1 MADLP
6 LLQSGRV
13 EAAGIPGAVLPNVTA
28 PQVDYVGLRA
38 GAANAQT
45 VSQTLDRLSNQLF
58 GIAKNAA
65 VESGYQYAADNPLN
79 DEQLQAAKMGN
90 VQPLKLG
97 GTFNVFDQAVRK
109 ARSLELSSTFEQ
121 EARTQMT
128 TMLTAVEM
136 GKATTEQVQNK
147 LSTMMDGFSRSLSQ
161 VDPEASLKFRAT
173 SATMGNTV
181 LAKAA
186 EFEMKREKAQR
197 LARFDADFDNSTRLL
212 EAAVSQGFWV
222 DPKTQQKR
230 SIEELAD
237 VYRSTITTSALLLGD
252 LQVQKQYS
260 DKFEAALKSAKV
272 NAVTKF
278 LLTDEAAM
286 ADPEATLKNIQVGNV
301 GKMTDIVKGMLMT
314 DYGAIEKVSANY
326 MVAVNARNTVLNNK
340 IAADK
345 RAAVM
350 EFVPLYEKAIAAPE
364 GSATRKQF
372 ANEIAALARK
382 SPDAVPL
389 GVIKDLLEPSKE
401 GNPLAEFNIL
411 NGIFNGTITSP
422 DQIMGNNSLNGKQ
435 KVGALKFFMGEDRR
449 DQHELNS
456 GLARLAGIPTT
467 PGAVTIID
475 PKGQE
480 FQRLQKLKSQAQS
493 IQAQAT
499 AEGKFLQPK
508 AILDQVSKDL
518 ETSRNTEQAKAAQR
532 TLESVWEKKAG
543 GKITRETLPALENS
557 KKLKPNEITQV
568 KRLLDQAEGNQ

>member
-1 MADLP
+1 
-6 LLQSGRV
+6 
-13 EAAGIPGAVLPNVTA
+13 
-28 PQVDYVGLRA
+28 VDYVGLRA

>member
-13 EAAGIPGAVLPNVTA
+13 EAAGIPGAVLPTVTA

-58 GIAKNAA
+58 GIAKTAA

-147 LSTMMDGFSRSLSQ
+147 LTTMMDGFSRSLSQ

-372 ANEIAALARK
+372 ANQIAALARK

-480 FQRLQKLKSQAQS
+480 FQRLQKLKSQAQG

>member
-13 EAAGIPGAVLPNVTA
+13 EAAGIPGAVLPTVSA
-28 PQVDYVGLRA
+28 PQVDYVGLK
-38 GAANAQT
+38 AAAQYQGT

-58 GIAKNAA
+58 GIAKTAA
-65 VESGYQYAADNPLN
+65 TEAGLQYAADNPLT
-79 DEQLQAAKMGN
+79 DEQIQAAKSGN
-90 VQPLKLG
+90 AEPLKLG
-97 GTFNVFDQAVRK
+97 GSFNVFDQAVRK
-109 ARSLELSSTFEQ
+109 ARSFELSSTFEM
-121 EARTQMT
+121 EARSQMT
-128 TMLTAVEM
+128 AMLTAVEM

-147 LSTMMDGFSRSLSQ
+147 LSTMMDGFSRSLAQ

-197 LARFDADFDNSTRLL
+197 LAKFDADFDNSTRLL
-212 EAAVSQGFWV
+212 EAAVSQGFWI

-237 VYRSTITTSALLLGD
+237 VYRQTITTSSLLLGD
-252 LQVQKQYS
+252 AQVQKQYS
-260 DKFEAALKSAKV
+260 DKFEAALKGAKI
-272 NAVTKF
+272 NAVTKY
-278 LLTDEAAM
+278 LITDDAAM
-286 ADPEATLKNIQVGNV
+286 ADPEVTLKNIQSGNV
-301 GKMTDIVKGMLMT
+301 GRMSDLVKGMLMT
-314 DYGAIEKVSANY
+314 DYGSVEKVSANY
-326 MVAVNARNTVLNNK
+326 MVAVNARNTALNQK
-340 IAADK
+340 LAADK
-345 RAAVM
+345 RAAVA
-350 EFVPLYEKAIAAPE
+350 EFVPLYEKAVAAPE
-364 GSATRKQF
+364 GSAARKQF

-389 GVIKDLLEPSKE
+389 GVLKDLLEPSKE
-401 GNPLAEFNIL
+401 GNALAEFNVL
-411 NGIFNGTITSP
+411 NGIFNGTITSS
-422 DQIMGNNSLNGKQ
+422 DQILSNGNLNPKQ

-449 DQHELNS
+449 DQHELNA

-480 FQRLQKLKSQAQS
+480 FQRLQQLKSQAQA

-499 AEGKFLQPK
+499 ADGKFLQPRQ
-508 AILDQVSKDL
+508 ILDQVSKDL
-518 ETSRNTEQAKAAQR
+518 ETRRGTEQAKAAQT
-532 TLESVWEKKAG
+532 TLTTVWEKKAG
-543 GKITRETLPALENS
+543 GPITRDTLPALEKS
-557 KKLKPNEITQV
+557 GKLKPQEITQV

>member
-13 EAAGIPGAVLPNVTA
+13 EAAGIPGAVLPTVTA

-58 GIAKNAA
+58 GIAKTAA

-147 LSTMMDGFSRSLSQ
+147 LTTMMDGFSRSLSQ

-372 ANEIAALARK
+372 ANQIAALARK

-518 ETSRNTEQAKAAQR
+518 ETSRNTEQAKAAQK
-532 TLESVWEKKAG
+532 TLETVWEKKAG

-557 KKLKPNEITQV
+557 KKLKPQEITQV

>member
-13 EAAGIPGAVLPNVTA
+13 EPAGIPGAVLPTVSA

-38 GAANAQT
+38 GAAKAQT

-58 GIAKNAA
+58 GIAKTAA
-65 VESGYQYAADNPLN
+65 NEAGLQYAADNPLT
-79 DEQLQAAKMGN
+79 DEQIKAAKEGN
-90 VQPLKLG
+90 PGPLQLG

-109 ARSLELSSTFEQ
+109 ARSFELSSTFEM
-121 EARTQMT
+121 EARSQMT

-147 LSTMMDGFSRSLSQ
+147 LTTMMDGFSRSLSQ

-186 EFEMKREKAQR
+186 EFEMKREKSNR
-197 LARFDADFDNSTRLL
+197 LAKFDADFDNSTRLL

-222 DPKTQQKR
+222 DPRSQQKR
-230 SIEELAD
+230 SVDELAD
-237 VYRSTITTSALLLGD
+237 VYRSSITTSALLLGD

-260 DKFEAALKSAKV
+260 DKFEAALKSAKI

-278 LLTDEAAM
+278 LLTDETAM

-301 GKMTDIVKGMLMT
+301 GKMSDVVKSMLVS
-314 DYGAIEKVSANY
+314 DYGGIEKVSANY
-326 MVAVNARNTVLNNK
+326 MVAVNARNTVLTNK

-372 ANEIAALARK
+372 ANQIAELARK

-401 GNPLAEFNIL
+401 GNPLAEFNVL
-411 NGIFNGTITSP
+411 NGIFNGTITNP

-435 KVGALKFFMGEDRR
+435 KVTALKFFMGEDRR
-449 DQHELNS
+449 DQHELNT

-480 FQRLQKLKSQAQS
+480 FQRLQQLKAKAQS

-508 AILDQVSKDL
+508 AILDQVSNEL
-518 ETSRNTEQAKAAQR
+518 EASRNTEQAKAAKR
-532 TLESVWEKKAG
+532 TLETVWEKKAG
-543 GKITRETLPALENS
+543 GKITRDTLPALEQS

-568 KRLLDQAEGNQ
+568 KRLLEQSEGNQ

>member
-13 EAAGIPGAVLPNVTA
+13 EAAGIPGAVLPTVSA

-38 GAANAQT
+38 GAAKAQT
-45 VSQTLDRLSNQLF
+45 VSQTLDRLSSQLF
-58 GIAKNAA
+58 GIAKTAA
-65 VESGYQYAADNPLN
+65 NEAGLQYAADNPLT
-79 DEQLQAAKMGN
+79 DEQIKAAKEGN
-90 VQPLKLG
+90 PGPLQLG

-109 ARSLELSSTFEQ
+109 ARSFELSSTFEM
-121 EARTQMT
+121 EARSQMT
-128 TMLTAVEM
+128 TMLTAVEL

-147 LSTMMDGFSRSLSQ
+147 LTTMMDGFSRSLSQ
-161 VDPEASLKFRAT
+161 VDPEASLKFRAS

-186 EFEMKREKAQR
+186 EFEMKREKSNR
-197 LARFDADFDNSTRLL
+197 LAKFDADFDNSTRLL

-222 DPKTQQKR
+222 DPRTQEKR
-230 SIEELAD
+230 SIDELAD
-237 VYRSTITTSALLLGD
+237 VYRSSITTSALLLGD

-260 DKFEAALKSAKV
+260 DKFEAALKSAKI

-278 LLTDEAAM
+278 LLTDETAM

-301 GKMTDIVKGMLMT
+301 GKMSDVVKGMLVS
-314 DYGAIEKVSANY
+314 DYGGIEKVSANY
-326 MVAVNARNTVLNNK
+326 MVAVNARNTVFNNK

-345 RAAVM
+345 RAAVL

-364 GSATRKQF
+364 GSSTRKQF
-372 ANEIAALARK
+372 ANQIAELARK

-411 NGIFNGTITSP
+411 NGIFNGTITNP

-435 KVGALKFFMGEDRR
+435 KVTALKFFMGEDRR
-449 DQHELNS
+449 DQHELNT

-480 FQRLQKLKSQAQS
+480 FQRLQQLKSKAQS

-508 AILDQVSKDL
+508 AILDQVSNEL
-518 ETSRNTEQAKAAQR
+518 EASRNTEQAKAAKR
-532 TLESVWEKKAG
+532 TLETVWEKKAG
-543 GKITRETLPALENS
+543 GKITRDTLPALEQS

-568 KRLLDQAEGNQ
+568 KRLLEQSEGNQ

>member
-13 EAAGIPGAVLPNVTA
+13 EAAGIPGAVLPTVTA

-58 GIAKNAA
+58 GIAKTAA
-65 VESGYQYAADNPLN
+65 VESGYQFAADNPLN

-147 LSTMMDGFSRSLSQ
+147 LTTMMDGFSRSLSQ

-372 ANEIAALARK
+372 ANQIAALARK

-480 FQRLQKLKSQAQS
+480 FQRLQKLKSQAQG

-518 ETSRNTEQAKAAQR
+518 ETSRNTEQAKAAQK
-532 TLESVWEKKAG
+532 TLETVWEKKAG

-557 KKLKPNEITQV
+557 KKLKPQEITQV

>member
-13 EAAGIPGAVLPNVTA
+13 EASGIPGAVLPTVNA
-28 PQVDYVGLRA
+28 PQVDYVGLK
-38 GAANAQT
+38 AAAQYQGT
-45 VSQTLDRLSNQLF
+45 VAQTLDRLSNQLF

-65 VESGYQYAADNPLN
+65 NEAGIQYAADNPLT
-79 DEQLQAAKMGN
+79 DEQIQAAKAGN
-90 VQPLKLG
+90 PEPLKLG

-109 ARSLELSSTFEQ
+109 ARSFELSSMFEM
-121 EARTQMT
+121 EARSQMT
-128 TMLTAVEM
+128 TMLTAVEA

-147 LSTMMDGFSRSLSQ
+147 LATMMDGFSRSLSQ

-197 LARFDADFDNSTRLL
+197 LARFDADFDNTTRLL
-212 EAAVSQGFWV
+212 EGVVSQGFWV

-230 SIEELAD
+230 SIDEIAD
-237 VYRSTITTSALLLGD
+237 VYRSSITASALLLGD
-252 LQVQKQYS
+252 VQVQKQYS
-260 DKFEAALKSAKV
+260 DKFEAALKSAKI

-278 LLTDEAAM
+278 LLTDETAM
-286 ADPEATLKNIQVGNV
+286 ADPEVTLKNIQLGNV
-301 GKMTDIVKGMLMT
+301 GKMSDVVKSMLIN
-314 DYGAIEKVSANY
+314 DYGSIEKVSANF
-326 MVAVNARNTVLNNK
+326 MVANNARNTALTQK

-350 EFVPLYEKAIAAPE
+350 EFVPLYEKAVAAPE
-364 GSATRKQF
+364 GSSTRKQF
-372 ANEIAALARK
+372 ANDIAALARR
-382 SPDAVPL
+382 SPDAVPI
-389 GVIKDLLEPSKE
+389 GVLKDLLEPSKE

-411 NGIFNGTITSP
+411 NGIFNGTVTSP
-422 DQIMGNNSLNGKQ
+422 EQIMGNNTLNAKQ

-449 DQHELNS
+449 DGQELNT

-480 FQRLQKLKSQAQS
+480 FQRLQQLKSKAQAIQS
-493 IQAQAT
+493 QAT

-508 AILDQVSKDL
+508 AILDQISKEV

-532 TLESVWEKKAG
+532 TLETVWEKKAG
-543 GKITRETLPALENS
+543 GKITRDTLPALEQS
-557 KKLKPNEITQV
+557 KKLKPQEITQI
-568 KRLLDQAEGNQ
+568 KRLLDQAEGNL

>member
-13 EAAGIPGAVLPNVTA
+13 EAAGIPGAVLPTVQA
-28 PQVDYVGLRA
+28 PQVDYIGLRA
-38 GAANAQT
+38 GAAKAQT

-58 GIAKNAA
+58 GIAKTAA
-65 VESGYQYAADNPLN
+65 SEAGLQYAADNPLT
-79 DEQLQAAKMGN
+79 DEQIKAAKEGN
-90 VQPLKLG
+90 PGPLKLG

-109 ARSLELSSTFEQ
+109 ARSFELSSTFEM
-121 EARTQMT
+121 EARSQMT

-147 LSTMMDGFSRSLSQ
+147 LTTMMDGFSRSLSQ

-186 EFEMKREKAQR
+186 EFEMKREKANR
-197 LARFDADFDNSTRLL
+197 LAKFDADFDNSTRLL

-222 DPKTQQKR
+222 DPRNQQKR
-230 SIEELAD
+230 SIDELAD
-237 VYRSTITTSALLLGD
+237 VYRSSITTSALLLGD

-260 DKFEAALKSAKV
+260 DKFEAAFKSAKI

-278 LLTDEAAM
+278 LLTDETAM
-286 ADPEATLKNIQVGNV
+286 ADPETTLKNIQVGNV
-301 GKMTDIVKGMLMT
+301 GKMSDVVKGMLVS
-314 DYGAIEKVSANY
+314 DYGGIEKVSANY
-326 MVAVNARNTVLNNK
+326 MVAVNARNTVLTQNL
-340 IAADK
+340 AAKK
-345 RAAVM
+345 RAAVA
-350 EFVPLYEKAIAAPE
+350 EFVPLYEGAIAAPE
-364 GSATRKQF
+364 GSPKRKQF
-372 ANEIAALARK
+372 TNQIAELARRE
-382 SPDAVPL
+382 PDAVPL
-389 GVIKDLLEPSKE
+389 GVIKDLLEPNKE

-411 NGIFNGTITSP
+411 NGIFNGTVTSP
-422 DQIMGNNSLNGKQ
+422 EQIMGNNTLNAKQ

-449 DQHELNS
+449 DGQELNT

-480 FQRLQKLKSQAQS
+480 FQRLQQLKSKAQAIQS
-493 IQAQAT
+493 QAT

-508 AILDQVSKDL
+508 AILDQISKEV
-518 ETSRNTEQAKAAQR
+518 ETSRNTEQAKAAKK
-532 TLESVWEKKAG
+532 TLETVWEKKAG
-543 GKITRETLPALENS
+543 GPITRETLPALEQS
-557 KKLKPNEITQV
+557 KKLKPQEITQI
-568 KRLLDQAEGNQ
+568 KRLLDQAEGNL

>member
-13 EAAGIPGAVLPNVTA
+13 EAAGIPGAVLPTVNA
-28 PQVDYVGLRA
+28 PQVDYVGLKA
-38 GAANAQT
+38 GAQYQNT

-58 GIAKNAA
+58 GIAKTAA
-65 VESGYQYAADNPLN
+65 TEAGLQYAADNPLT
-79 DEQLQAAKMGN
+79 DEQLQAAKMGD
-90 VQPLKLG
+90 LG
-97 GTFNVFDQAVRK
+97 AMKSGGALNIFDQAVRK
-109 ARSLELSSTFEQ
+109 ARSFELASTFEQ

-147 LSTMMDGFSRSLSQ
+147 LSTMMDGFSRSLAQ

-237 VYRSTITTSALLLGD
+237 VYRQTITTSALLLGD
-252 LQVQKQYS
+252 ATVQKSYS
-260 DKFEAALKSAKV
+260 DKFEAALKNAKV

-278 LLTDEAAM
+278 LLTDDASM

-301 GKMTDIVKGMLMT
+301 GKMSDLVKGMLMT
-314 DYGAIEKVSANY
+314 DYGSIEKVSANY
-326 MVAVNARNTVLNNK
+326 MVAVNARNTALNQK
-340 IAADK
+340 LAADK
-345 RAAVM
+345 RAAVA

-364 GSATRKQF
+364 GSATRRQF
-372 ANEIAALARK
+372 ANEIATLARK

-401 GNPLAEFNIL
+401 GNPLAEFNVL
-411 NGIFNGTITSP
+411 RGIYEGTITNP
-422 DQIMGNNSLNGKQ
+422 DQIFKNNSLNGKQ
-435 KVGALKFFMGEDRR
+435 KVSALKLLTSEDRR
-449 DQHELNS
+449 DQRDLDT
-456 GLARLAGIPTT
+456 GLAKLAGIPTM
-467 PGAVTIID
+467 PGSVTVLD
-475 PKGQE
+475 PKGTE
-480 FQRLQKLKSQAQS
+480 FQRLQQLRASALA
-493 IQAQAT
+493 IQAKAMS
-499 AEGKFLQPK
+499 ENKILQPRQV
-508 AILDQVSKDL
+508 LEEVSKDL
-518 ETSRNTEQAKAAQR
+518 EARRNTEQAKAAK
-532 TLESVWEKKAG
+532 TALTNVWEKKAG
-543 GKITRETLPALENS
+543 GPITRDTLPGLENS
-557 KKLKPNEITQV
+557 KKLKPAEITQI
-568 KRLLDQAEGNQ
+568 KKLLDQAEGIQ